1 MMRRLTDNWILK
13 LISLT
18 FALILW
24 FFVMGERRLEIGYA
38 VPLETENVPA
48 GLMIANDLP
57 TTIDVRISGPRTL
70 LMNLQP
76 QDIRIAVDLGDV
88 QPGVTSFKRLEER
101 INLPWALRV
110 TRMSPAF
117 VDVRLERIAEK
128 VVPVRPIL
136 VGTPAPGFRVTTVQ
150 SSPQQV
156 VVEGAET
163 ELTQVNE
170 VTTEAVNIEG
180 AKGVFRTAVPL
191 IHRGRY
197 TMVHEKSAEVLVMI
211 ESDGQALRSEE
222 GLIQP

>member
-1 MMRRLTDNWILK
+1 MISWLTENWILK

-48 GLMIANDLP
+48 GMMIANELP
-57 TTIDVRISGPRTL
+57 STIDVRISGPRTL

-101 INLPWALRV
+101 LNLPWALRV

-117 VDVRLERIAEK
+117 VDVRLERMAEK
-128 VVPVRPIL
+128 MVPIRPVLI
-136 VGTPAPGFRVTTVQ
+136 GTPAQGFRVTTIQ
-150 SSPQQV
+150 SVPLQV
-156 VVEGAET
+156 VVEGAES
-163 ELTQVNE
+163 ELAQVDE
-170 VTTEAVNIEG
+170 VTTEAVSVEG
-180 AKGVFRTAVPL
+180 IKEGLRTTVPL

-197 TMVHEKSAEVLVMI
+197 TTVREKSAEVMVGI
-211 ESDGQALRSEE
+211 EADGQTMESKE
-222 GLIQP
+222 GVHP

>member
-1 MMRRLTDNWILK
+1 MIRRLTENWILK

-48 GLMIANDLP
+48 GLMIANELP
-57 TTIDVRISGPRTL
+57 STIDVRISGPRTL

-101 INLPWALRV
+101 LNLPWALRV

-117 VDVRLERIAEK
+117 VDVRLERIEEK
-128 VVPVRPIL
+128 MVAVRPVLI
-136 VGTPAPGFRVTTVQ
+136 GTPAQGFRVTTVQ
-150 SSPQQV
+150 SSPLQV
-156 VVEGAET
+156 VVAGAEN
-163 ELTQVNE
+163 ELAQVSE
-170 VTTEAVNIEG
+170 ITTEAIDIEG
-180 AKGVFRTAVPL
+180 AMDVLKTTVPL

-197 TMVHEKSAEVLVMI
+197 TTVQQKSAEVLVRI
-211 ESDGQALRSEE
+211 EADGQVKNKEE
-222 GLIQP
+222 KIQP

>member
-1 MMRRLTDNWILK
+1 MIRGLTDNWILK

-48 GLMIANDLP
+48 GLMIANELP

-117 VDVRLERIAEK
+117 VDVRLERVARKE
-128 VVPVRPIL
+128 VPVRPIL
-136 VGTPAPGFRVTTVQ
+136 VGTPAEGFRVTAVQ
-150 SSPQQV
+150 SSPSQV

-163 ELTQVNE
+163 EVALLHE
-170 VTTEAVNIEG
+170 VTTEAVNVESMV
-180 AKGVFRTAVPL
+180 GVVRSTVPL

-197 TMVHEKSAEVLVMI
+197 TTVREKSVEVVVGIEMDSEAAESRGGI
-211 ESDGQALRSEE
+211 H
-222 GLIQP
+222 P

>member
-1 MMRRLTDNWILK
+1 MMRGLTDNWILK

-48 GLMIANDLP
+48 GLMIANELP

-101 INLPWALRV
+101 INLPWALTV

-117 VDVRLERIAEK
+117 VDVRLERIETK
-128 VVPVRPIL
+128 SVPIRPVL
-136 VGTPAPGFRVTTVQ
+136 VGTPAAGFRVTTVQ
-150 SSPQQV
+150 ALPRQV

-163 ELTQVNE
+163 ELAELNE
-170 VTTEAVNIEG
+170 VSTEAVNVH
-180 AKGVFRTAVPL
+180 GVKAEVKTTVPL

-197 TMVHEKSAEVLVMI
+197 TTVREKSAEVIVGI
-211 ESDGQALRSEE
+211 EANSETLPNS
-222 GLIQP
+222 GGIHP

>member
-1 MMRRLTDNWILK
+1 MIRGFTDNWILK

-38 VPLETENVPA
+38 VPLETENIPA
-48 GLMIANDLP
+48 GLMIANELP

-117 VDVRLERIAEK
+117 VDVRLERIERK
-128 VVPVRPIL
+128 TVPVRPIL
-136 VGTPAPGFRVTTVQ
+136 VGAPAEGFRVTTVQ
-150 SSPQQV
+150 SSPRQV
-156 VVEGAET
+156 VVEGAQT
-163 ELTQVNE
+163 ELAQLNE
-170 VTTEAVNIEG
+170 VTTEAVNVDG
-180 AKGVFRTAVPL
+180 ARDVVIATVPL

-197 TMVHEKSAEVLVMI
+197 TTVREKSAEVVVRV
-211 ESDGQALRSEE
+211 EAQ
-222 GLIQP
+222 